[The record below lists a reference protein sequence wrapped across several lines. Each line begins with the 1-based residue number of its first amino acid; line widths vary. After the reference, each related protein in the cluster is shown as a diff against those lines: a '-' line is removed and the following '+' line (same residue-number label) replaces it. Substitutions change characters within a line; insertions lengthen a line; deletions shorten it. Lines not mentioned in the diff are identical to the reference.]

1 MLGSYVNTLKIK
13 RFVYNWFPPLYFF
26 IFARNLKE
34 KFMLSVSNL
43 SVQFGKRVLFDE
55 VNTVFTQ
62 GNCYGVIG
70 ANGAGKS
77 TFLKILSGQID
88 PTSGHVH
95 LEPGKRMS
103 ILEQNHNAYD
113 EFTVLETV
121 VMGNK
126 PLFSIKKEIDQLY
139 ADYTDEN
146 ADKIGELQVRFEE
159 MNGWNAESD
168 AAALLSNLGISEDFH
183 YTLMADMDSK
193 LKVRVLLAQALF
205 GSPDVLIMDE
215 PTNDLD
221 YETINW
227 LENFLADYENT
238 VIVVSHDRH
247 FLDAVCTHIS
257 DIDFGK
263 MNQYS
268 GNYTFWYES
277 SQLAA
282 RQRAQ
287 QNKKSEEKA
296 KELQEFIMR
305 FSANVAKSKQA
316 TSRKKMLSKLKV
328 EDIKPSSRRYPAIIF
343 EREREAGDQILNVEG
358 LAASSEDGDL
368 LFQDININLA
378 KGDKV
383 AIISK
388 DSRATTAFY
397 EVING
402 NKKADKGSYQ
412 WGITTNQSYLPADN
426 SDFFTDDINL
436 VDWLRQWAKTE
447 EEREE
452 VYVRGFLGKMLFS
465 GEEALKKCRVL
476 SGGEKVRCMLSRM
489 MMLRANVLM
498 LDEPTNHLDLESI
511 TAFNN
516 SLKNFKGTVLFT
528 THDHEFAQTVADR
541 IIELTPKGNID
552 RYLTFDE
559 YMSDKAIKEQ
569 REKMYAVT
577 A

>member
-1 MLGSYVNTLKIK
+1 
-13 RFVYNWFPPLYFF
+13 
-26 IFARNLKE
+26 
-34 KFMLSVSNL
+34 MLSVSNL

-55 VNTVFTQ
+55 VNVTFTQ
-62 GNCYGVIG
+62 GNCYGIIG

-77 TFLKILSGQID
+77 TFLKILSGKQE
-88 PTSGHVH
+88 PTSGRVI
-95 LEPGKRMS
+95 LEPSKRMS
-103 ILEQNHNAYD
+103 VLEQDHYAYD
-113 EFTVLETV
+113 DYTVLDTV
-121 VMGNK
+121 IMGNK
-126 PLFSIKKEIDQLY
+126 VLSKVKKEMDELY
-139 ADYTDEN
+139 ADYSDEH
-146 ADKIGELQVRFEE
+146 AERIGELQIQFDE

-168 AAALLSNLGISEDFH
+168 AAALLSNLGISEDMH
-183 YTLMADMDSK
+183 YTLMSEMDGK

-205 GSPDVLIMDE
+205 GNPDVLIMDE

-221 YETINW
+221 FETIGW
-227 LENFLADYENT
+227 LENFLANYDNT

-263 MNQYS
+263 INHYS

-287 QNKKSEEKA
+287 QNKKAEEKA
-296 KELQEFIMR
+296 KELQEFIAR

-316 TSRKKMLSKLKV
+316 TSRKKMLEKLNI
-328 EDIKPSSRRYPAIIF
+328 EEIKPSSRRYPAIIF
-343 EREREAGDQILNVEG
+343 ERDREAGDQILHVEN
-358 LAASSEDGDL
+358 LAASIDGQV
-368 LFQDININLA
+368 LFQNVDINLA
-378 KGDKV
+378 KDDKV
-383 AIISK
+383 AVISK

-397 EVING
+397 EILNNNLKPDAG
-402 NKKADKGSYQ
+402 TFA
-412 WGITTNQSYLPADN
+412 WGITTSQSYLPVDN
-426 SDFFTDDINL
+426 SNFFTQDLSL

-465 GEEALKKCRVL
+465 GEEALKNCKVL

-498 LDEPTNHLDLESI
+498 LNEPTNHLDLESI

-528 THDHEFAQTVADR
+528 THDHEFSQTVANR
-541 IIELTPKGNID
+541 IIELTPSGIID
-552 RYLTFDE
+552 RYMTFDE
-559 YMSDKAIKEQ
+559 YMDDKNIQEL
-569 REKMYAVT
+569 REKMYKQ
-577 A
+577 

>member
-1 MLGSYVNTLKIK
+1 
-13 RFVYNWFPPLYFF
+13 
-26 IFARNLKE
+26 
-34 KFMLSVSNL
+34 MLSVSNL

-55 VNTVFTQ
+55 VNVTFTQ
-62 GNCYGVIG
+62 GNCYGIIG

-77 TFLKILSGQID
+77 TFLKILSGKQE
-88 PTSGHVH
+88 PTSGRVI

-103 ILEQNHNAYD
+103 VLEQDHYAYD
-113 EFTVLETV
+113 DYSVLDTVI
-121 VMGNK
+121 MGNK
-126 PLFSIKKEIDQLY
+126 VLSKVKKEMDDLY
-139 ADYTDEN
+139 ADYSDEH
-146 ADKIGELQVRFEE
+146 AERIGELQMQFDE

-168 AAALLSNLGISEDFH
+168 AAALLSNLGIAEDMH
-183 YTLMADMDSK
+183 YTMMSEMDGK

-205 GSPDVLIMDE
+205 GNPDVLIMDE

-221 YETINW
+221 FETIGW
-227 LENFLADYENT
+227 LENFLANYDNT

-263 MNQYS
+263 INHFS

-287 QNKKSEEKA
+287 QNKKAEEKA
-296 KELQEFIMR
+296 KELQEFIAR

-316 TSRKKMLSKLKV
+316 TSRKKMLEKLNI
-328 EDIKPSSRRYPAIIF
+328 EEIKPSSRRYPAIIF
-343 EREREAGDQILNVEG
+343 ERDREAGDQILHVEN
-358 LAASSEDGDL
+358 LAASIDGQV
-368 LFQDININLA
+368 LFQNVDINLA
-378 KGDKV
+378 KDDKV
-383 AIISK
+383 AVISK

-397 EVING
+397 EILNG
-402 NKKADKGSYQ
+402 NLKPDAGTFA
-412 WGITTNQSYLPADN
+412 WGITTSQSYLPVDN
-426 SDFFTDDINL
+426 SDFFTQDLSL

-465 GEEALKKCRVL
+465 GEEALKNCKVL

-498 LDEPTNHLDLESI
+498 LNEPTNHLDLESI

-528 THDHEFAQTVADR
+528 THDHEFSQTVANR
-541 IIELTPKGNID
+541 IIELTPNGIID
-552 RYLTFDE
+552 RYITFDE
-559 YMSDKAIKEQ
+559 YMDDKNIQEL
-569 REKMYAVT
+569 REKMYKQ
-577 A
+577 

>member
-1 MLGSYVNTLKIK
+1 
-13 RFVYNWFPPLYFF
+13 
-26 IFARNLKE
+26 
-34 KFMLSVSNL
+34 MLSVSNL
-43 SVQFGKRVLFDE
+43 SVQFGKRILFDE
-55 VNTVFTQ
+55 VNVSFTQ

-77 TFLKILSGQID
+77 TFLKILSGTVD

-95 LEPGKRMS
+95 LEHGKRMS
-103 ILEQNHNAYD
+103 VLEQDHNAYD
-113 EFTVLETV
+113 TQTVLETV

-126 PLFSIKKEIDQLY
+126 PLFEIKKEIDALY
-139 ADYTDEN
+139 ADYSDEN
-146 ADKIGELQVRFEE
+146 AERIGELQVTFEE
-159 MNGWNAESD
+159 MNGWNADSD
-168 AAALLSNLGISEDFH
+168 AAALLSNLGIREEFH
-183 YTLMADMDSK
+183 YTEMSDLDAK

-205 GSPDVLIMDE
+205 GSPDVLVMDE

-221 YETINW
+221 YETIEW
-227 LENFLADYENT
+227 LENFLANYENT

-247 FLDAVCTHIS
+247 FLDAVCTHIV

-263 MNQYS
+263 LNLYS

-287 QNKKSEEKA
+287 QNKKAEEKA

-316 TSRKKMLSKLKV
+316 TSRKKMLEKLKI

-343 EREREAGDQILNVEG
+343 DREREAGDQILNIEG
-358 LAASSEDGDL
+358 MSARSEDGAL
-368 LFQDININLA
+368 LFDKLNLNLA

-383 AIISK
+383 AVLSR

-397 EVING
+397 EIING
-402 NKKADKGSYQ
+402 NRKPESGKYQ
-412 WGITTNQSYLPADN
+412 WGVTTAQSYLPADN
-426 SDFFTDDINL
+426 SSFFEQNINL

-447 EEREE
+447 EEKEE
-452 VYVRGFLGKMLFS
+452 VYLRGFLGKMLFS
-465 GEEALKKCRVL
+465 GEEALKKCTVL

-489 MMLRANVLM
+489 MLLRANVLM

-528 THDHEFAQTVADR
+528 THDHQFAQTVANR
-541 IIELTPKGNID
+541 IVELTPKQTID
-552 RYLTFDE
+552 RYLSFDE
-559 YMSDKAIKEQ
+559 YMSDKSIKEL
-569 REKMYAVT
+569 REKMYSVPA
-577 A
+577 

>member
-1 MLGSYVNTLKIK
+1 
-13 RFVYNWFPPLYFF
+13 
-26 IFARNLKE
+26 
-34 KFMLSVSNL
+34 MLSVSNL

-55 VNTVFTQ
+55 VNVTFTQ
-62 GNCYGVIG
+62 GNCYGIIG

-77 TFLKILSGQID
+77 TFLKILSGKQE
-88 PTSGHVH
+88 PTSGRVI

-103 ILEQNHNAYD
+103 VLEQDHYAYD
-113 EFTVLETV
+113 DYTVLDTV
-121 VMGNK
+121 IMGNK
-126 PLFSIKKEIDQLY
+126 VLSKVKKEMDDLY
-139 ADYTDEN
+139 ADYSDEH
-146 ADKIGELQVRFEE
+146 AERIGELQIQFDE

-168 AAALLSNLGISEDFH
+168 AAALLSNLGISEDMH
-183 YTLMADMDSK
+183 YTLMSEMDGK

-205 GSPDVLIMDE
+205 GNPDVLIMDE

-221 YETINW
+221 FETIGW
-227 LENFLADYENT
+227 LDNFLANYDNT

-263 MNQYS
+263 INHYS

-287 QNKKSEEKA
+287 QNKKAEEKA
-296 KELQEFIMR
+296 KELQEFIAR

-316 TSRKKMLSKLKV
+316 TSRKKMLEKLNI
-328 EDIKPSSRRYPAIIF
+328 EEIRPSSRRYPAIIF
-343 EREREAGDQILNVEG
+343 DRDREAGDQILHVEN
-358 LAASSEDGDL
+358 LAASIDGQV
-368 LFQDININLA
+368 LFKNVDINLA
-378 KGDKV
+378 KDDKV
-383 AIISK
+383 AVISK

-397 EVING
+397 EILNG
-402 NKKADKGSYQ
+402 NLKPDTGTFA
-412 WGITTNQSYLPADN
+412 WGITTSQSYLPVDN
-426 SDFFTDDINL
+426 SDFFTQDLSL

-465 GEEALKKCRVL
+465 GEEALKNCKVL

-498 LDEPTNHLDLESI
+498 LNEPTNHLDLESI

-528 THDHEFAQTVADR
+528 THDHEFSQTVANR
-541 IIELTPKGNID
+541 IIELTPSGIID
-552 RYLTFDE
+552 RYMTFDE
-559 YMSDKAIKEQ
+559 YMDDKNIQEL
-569 REKMYAVT
+569 REKMYKQ
-577 A
+577 

>member
-1 MLGSYVNTLKIK
+1 
-13 RFVYNWFPPLYFF
+13 
-26 IFARNLKE
+26 
-34 KFMLSVSNL
+34 MLSVSNL

-55 VNTVFTQ
+55 VNVTFTQ
-62 GNCYGVIG
+62 GNCYGIIG

-77 TFLKILSGQID
+77 TFLKILSGKQE
-88 PTSGHVH
+88 PTSGRVI
-95 LEPGKRMS
+95 LESGKRMS
-103 ILEQNHNAYD
+103 VLEQDHYAYD
-113 EFTVLETV
+113 DYTVLDTV
-121 VMGNK
+121 IMGNK
-126 PLFSIKKEIDQLY
+126 VLSKVKKEMDDLY
-139 ADYTDEN
+139 ADYSDEH
-146 ADKIGELQVRFEE
+146 AERIGELQMQFDE

-168 AAALLSNLGISEDFH
+168 AAALLSNLGIAEDMH
-183 YTLMADMDSK
+183 YTMMSEMDGK

-205 GSPDVLIMDE
+205 GNPDVLIMDE

-221 YETINW
+221 FETIGW
-227 LENFLADYENT
+227 LENFLANYDNT

-263 MNQYS
+263 INHYS

-287 QNKKSEEKA
+287 QNKKAEEKA
-296 KELQEFIMR
+296 KELQEFIAR

-316 TSRKKMLSKLKV
+316 TSRKKMLEKLNI
-328 EDIKPSSRRYPAIIF
+328 EEIKPSSRRYPAIIF
-343 EREREAGDQILNVEG
+343 DRDREAGDQILHVEN
-358 LAASSEDGDL
+358 LAASIDGQV
-368 LFQDININLA
+368 LFKNVDINLA
-378 KGDKV
+378 KDDKV
-383 AIISK
+383 AVISK

-397 EVING
+397 EILNNNLKPDTG
-402 NKKADKGSYQ
+402 TFA
-412 WGITTNQSYLPADN
+412 WGITTSQSYLPVDN
-426 SDFFTDDINL
+426 SDFFTQDLSL

-465 GEEALKKCRVL
+465 GEEALKNCKVL

-498 LDEPTNHLDLESI
+498 LNEPTNHLDLESI

-528 THDHEFAQTVADR
+528 THDHEFSQTVANR
-541 IIELTPKGNID
+541 IIELTPSGIID
-552 RYLTFDE
+552 RYMTFDE
-559 YMSDKAIKEQ
+559 YMDDKNIQEL
-569 REKMYAVT
+569 REKMYKQ
-577 A
+577 

>member
-1 MLGSYVNTLKIK
+1 
-13 RFVYNWFPPLYFF
+13 
-26 IFARNLKE
+26 
-34 KFMLSVSNL
+34 MLSVSNL

-55 VNTVFTQ
+55 VNVTFTQ
-62 GNCYGVIG
+62 GNCYGIIG

-77 TFLKILSGQID
+77 TFLKILSGKQE
-88 PTSGHVH
+88 PTSGRVI

-103 ILEQNHNAYD
+103 VLEQDHYAYD
-113 EFTVLETV
+113 DYTVLDTV
-121 VMGNK
+121 IMGNK
-126 PLFSIKKEIDQLY
+126 VLSKVKKEMDDLY
-139 ADYTDEN
+139 ADYSDEH
-146 ADKIGELQVRFEE
+146 AERIGELQMQFDE

-168 AAALLSNLGISEDFH
+168 AAALLSNLGIAEDMH
-183 YTLMADMDSK
+183 YTMMSEMDGK

-205 GSPDVLIMDE
+205 GNPDVLIMDE

-221 YETINW
+221 FETIGW
-227 LENFLADYENT
+227 LENFLANYDNT

-263 MNQYS
+263 INHFS

-287 QNKKSEEKA
+287 QNKKAEEKA
-296 KELQEFIMR
+296 KELQEFIAR

-316 TSRKKMLSKLKV
+316 TSRKKMLEKLNI
-328 EDIKPSSRRYPAIIF
+328 EEIKPSSRRYPAIIF
-343 EREREAGDQILNVEG
+343 ERDREAGDQILHVEN
-358 LAASSEDGDL
+358 LAASIDGQV
-368 LFQDININLA
+368 LFKNVDINLA
-378 KGDKV
+378 KDDKV
-383 AIISK
+383 AVISK

-397 EVING
+397 EILNNNLKPDAG
-402 NKKADKGSYQ
+402 TFA
-412 WGITTNQSYLPADN
+412 WGITTSQSYLPVDN
-426 SDFFTDDINL
+426 SDFFTQDLSL

-465 GEEALKKCRVL
+465 GEEALKNCKVL

-498 LDEPTNHLDLESI
+498 LNEPTNHLDLESI

-528 THDHEFAQTVADR
+528 THDHEFSQTVANR
-541 IIELTPKGNID
+541 IIELTPNGIID
-552 RYLTFDE
+552 RYMTFDE
-559 YMSDKAIKEQ
+559 YMDDKNIQEL
-569 REKMYAVT
+569 REKMYSASRT
-577 A
+577 GN

>member
-1 MLGSYVNTLKIK
+1 
-13 RFVYNWFPPLYFF
+13 
-26 IFARNLKE
+26 
-34 KFMLSVSNL
+34 MLSVSNL
-43 SVQFGKRVLFDE
+43 SVQFGKRILFDE
-55 VNTVFTQ
+55 VNISFTQ

-77 TFLKILSGQID
+77 TFLKILSGSVD

-95 LEPGKRMS
+95 LEHGKRMS
-103 ILEQNHNAYD
+103 VLEQNHNAYD
-113 EFTVLETV
+113 ESTVLETV

-126 PLFSIKKEIDQLY
+126 PLFEIKKEIDALY
-139 ADYTDEN
+139 ADYSDEN
-146 ADKIGELQVRFEE
+146 AERIGELQVTFEE
-159 MNGWNAESD
+159 MNGWNADSD
-168 AAALLSNLGISEDFH
+168 AAALLSSLGIREEFH
-183 YTLMADMDSK
+183 YTQMSDLDAK

-205 GSPDVLIMDE
+205 GTPDVLVMDE

-221 YETINW
+221 YETIEW
-227 LENFLADYENT
+227 LENFLANYENT

-247 FLDAVCTHIS
+247 FLDAVCTHVV

-263 MNQYS
+263 LNLFS

-287 QNKKSEEKA
+287 QNKKAEEKA

-316 TSRKKMLSKLKV
+316 TSRKKMLEKLKI

-343 EREREAGDQILNVEG
+343 DREREAGDQILNIEG
-358 LAASSEDGDL
+358 MSAVSEDGTL
-368 LFQDININLA
+368 LFDNLNLNLA

-383 AIISK
+383 AILSR

-397 EVING
+397 EIING
-402 NKKADKGSYQ
+402 NRKPDTGKFQ
-412 WGITTNQSYLPADN
+412 WGVTTNQSYLPADN
-426 SDFFTDDINL
+426 SSFFTQNINL

-447 EEREE
+447 EEKEE
-452 VYVRGFLGKMLFS
+452 VYLRGFLGKMLFS
-465 GEEALKKCRVL
+465 GEEALKKCTVL

-528 THDHEFAQTVADR
+528 THDHQFAQTVANR
-541 IIELTPKGNID
+541 IVELTPKQTID
-552 RYLTFDE
+552 RYLSFDD
-559 YMSDKAIKEQ
+559 YMSDKGIREL
-569 REKMYAVT
+569 REKMYSVT
-577 A
+577 V

>member
-1 MLGSYVNTLKIK
+1 
-13 RFVYNWFPPLYFF
+13 
-26 IFARNLKE
+26 
-34 KFMLSVSNL
+34 MLSVSNL

-55 VNTVFTQ
+55 VNVTFTQ
-62 GNCYGVIG
+62 GNCYGIIG

-77 TFLKILSGQID
+77 TFLKILSGKQE
-88 PTSGHVH
+88 PTSGRVI

-103 ILEQNHNAYD
+103 VLEQDHYAYD
-113 EFTVLETV
+113 DYTVLDTV
-121 VMGNK
+121 IMGNK
-126 PLFSIKKEIDQLY
+126 VLSKVKKEMDDLY
-139 ADYTDEN
+139 ADYSDEH
-146 ADKIGELQVRFEE
+146 AERIGELQIQFDE

-168 AAALLSNLGISEDFH
+168 AAALLSNLGITEDMH
-183 YTLMADMDSK
+183 YTMMSEMDGK

-205 GSPDVLIMDE
+205 GNPDVLIMDE

-221 YETINW
+221 FETISW
-227 LENFLADYENT
+227 LENFLANYDNT

-263 MNQYS
+263 INHYS

-287 QNKKSEEKA
+287 QNKKAEEKA
-296 KELQEFIMR
+296 KELQEFIAR

-316 TSRKKMLSKLKV
+316 TSRKKMLEKLNI
-328 EDIKPSSRRYPAIIF
+328 EEIKPSSRRYPAIIF
-343 EREREAGDQILNVEG
+343 ERDREAGDQILHVEN
-358 LAASSEDGDL
+358 LATSIDGQV
-368 LFQDININLA
+368 LFQNVDINLA
-378 KGDKV
+378 KDDKV
-383 AIISK
+383 AVISK

-397 EVING
+397 EILNG
-402 NKKADKGSYQ
+402 NLKPDAGTFA
-412 WGITTNQSYLPADN
+412 WGITTSQSYLPVDN
-426 SDFFTDDINL
+426 SDFFTQDLSL

-465 GEEALKKCRVL
+465 GEEALKNCKVL

-498 LDEPTNHLDLESI
+498 LNEPTNHLDLESI

-528 THDHEFAQTVADR
+528 THDHEFSQTVANR
-541 IIELTPKGNID
+541 IIELTPNGIID
-552 RYLTFDE
+552 RYMTFDE
-559 YMSDKAIKEQ
+559 YMDDKNIQEL
-569 REKMYAVT
+569 REKMYKQ
-577 A
+577 